1 MIPYMEVNREPNR
14 YGLSLGILRVRGER
28 AVLLA
33 DMDSLMRITSNPS
46 FPYLMERIAGVI
58 K

>member
-1 MIPYMEVNREPNR
+1 PYEPNR

-33 DMDSLMRITSNPS
+33 DMDSLMRITSNPF
-46 FPYLMERIAGVI
+46 FPYLMDRIAGVI